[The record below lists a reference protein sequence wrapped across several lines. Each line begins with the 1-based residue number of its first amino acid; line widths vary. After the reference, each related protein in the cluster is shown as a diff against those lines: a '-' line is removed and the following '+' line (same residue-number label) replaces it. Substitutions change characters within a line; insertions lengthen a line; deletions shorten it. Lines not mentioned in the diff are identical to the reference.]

1 MLTYAFVLL
10 LLAGIV
16 VRLWLA
22 TRQIR
27 HVAAHRAAV
36 PPEFSPRIGLHSHQR
51 AADYTIA
58 RAKLGMFERLF
69 DAAVLV
75 GLTLMG
81 GLQVIDSIVAQWVS
95 HDLGRQL
102 ALIASVTLVLGVL
115 GLPFTLYRQFVLEA
129 RFGFNRMTGKLFVQ
143 DTIKGVIVGSIIGLP
158 LAAVVLW
165 LMAAAGSYWWIWA
178 WGVWTVFNV
187 LILLLY
193 PTLIAP
199 LFNSFKPLDKPEL
212 ADRIHKLA
220 DRCNFALGGLFVMDG
235 SKRSAHG
242 NAYFTGFGRARRI
255 VFFDT
260 LLTRLN
266 ADEIEAVLAH
276 ELGHFARRHILQRI
290 GLSFVMAFGFFALL
304 GWAAGQPGFYESL
317 GVTPR
322 VDGSNDA
329 MALLLFFL
337 VMPVVTYLLTPL
349 GSWYSRRNEF
359 EADDYAS
366 AQSQP
371 DFLVSALVKLY
382 DDNAATL
389 TPDPIHSAFYD
400 SHPPASVRIRHLQGA
415 GT

>member
-1 MLTYAFVLL
+1 
-10 LLAGIV
+10 
-16 VRLWLA
+16 
-22 TRQIR
+22 
-27 HVAAHRAAV
+27 
-36 PPEFSPRIGLHSHQR
+36 
-51 AADYTIA
+51 
-58 RAKLGMFERLF
+58 
-69 DAAVLV
+69 
-75 GLTLMG
+75 
-81 GLQVIDSIVAQWVS
+81 
-95 HDLGRQL
+95 
-102 ALIASVTLVLGVL
+102 
-115 GLPFTLYRQFVLEA
+115 
-129 RFGFNRMTGKLFVQ
+129 LFVQ

-158 LAAVVLW
+158 LVAVVLW

-187 LILLLY
+187 LILVLY

-199 LFNSFKPLDKPEL
+199 LFNSFKPLDNPEL
-212 ADRIHKLA
+212 ADRIRRLA
-220 DRCNFALGGLFVMDG
+220 ERCNFALGGLFVMDG

-260 LLTRLN
+260 LLARLN

-276 ELGHFARRHILQRI
+276 ELGHFVRRHILQRI
-290 GLSFVMAFGFFALL
+290 GVSFLMAFGFFALL
-304 GWAAGQPGFYESL
+304 GWATGQPSFYEAL

-322 VDGSNDA
+322 LDGSNDA

-337 VMPVVTYLLTPL
+337 IMPVATYLLTPL
-349 GSWYSRRNEF
+349 SSWYSRRHEF

-415 GT
+415 GA

>member
-304 GWAAGQPGFYESL
+304 GWAAGQPGFY
-317 GVTPR
+317 
-322 VDGSNDA
+322 
-329 MALLLFFL
+329 
-337 VMPVVTYLLTPL
+337 
-349 GSWYSRRNEF
+349 
-359 EADDYAS
+359 
-366 AQSQP
+366 
-371 DFLVSALVKLY
+371 
-382 DDNAATL
+382 
-389 TPDPIHSAFYD
+389 
-400 SHPPASVRIRHLQGA
+400 
-415 GT
+415 